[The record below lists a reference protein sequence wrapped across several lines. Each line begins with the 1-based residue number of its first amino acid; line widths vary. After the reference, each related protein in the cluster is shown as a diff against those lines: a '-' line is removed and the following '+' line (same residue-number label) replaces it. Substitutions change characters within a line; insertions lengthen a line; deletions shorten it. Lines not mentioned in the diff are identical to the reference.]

1 MQYDPKV
8 IVEFASKLYSRAR
21 SVVLTYTIL
30 GVLVGAGAGGAL
42 GKGIGALIGAIIGG
56 AVGYSIGSER
66 AFQYRLQAQT
76 ALCQVQIE
84 SNSRKGA

>member
-8 IVEFASKLYSRAR
+8 IVEFATRLYSRA
-21 SVVLTYTIL
+21 SSIIATYTGI
-30 GVLVGAGAGGAL
+30 LVGAGAGGAI
-42 GKGIGALIGAIIGG
+42 GHGPGALIGAVVIG
-56 AVGYSIGSER
+56 AIGYSVGSEK

-84 SNSRKGA
+84 TNTRTTS